1 MSGCD
6 GVFDTSLSQPNR
18 GAPPVL
24 LQTTQENQF
33 GSLEQKLNTV
43 GYWIRVCFWLS
54 GVFLCY
60 RTTKLM
66 KTLHYSSQ
74 LRRREDLW
82 GQTGRY

>member
-43 GYWIRVCFWLS
+43 GY
-54 GVFLCY
+54 
-60 RTTKLM
+60 
-66 KTLHYSSQ
+66 
-74 LRRREDLW
+74 
-82 GQTGRY
+82 